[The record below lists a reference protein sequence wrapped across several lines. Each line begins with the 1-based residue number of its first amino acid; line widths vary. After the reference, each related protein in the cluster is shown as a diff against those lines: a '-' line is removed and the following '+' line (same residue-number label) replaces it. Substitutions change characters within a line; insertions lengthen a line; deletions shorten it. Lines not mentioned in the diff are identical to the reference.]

1 MSNISTVTSEAVVPA
16 PQSQARAHHG
26 PVIVAAGEGD
36 LRSLFEAAQ
45 LFAPRLGT
53 GVRVVS
59 VVPPLLAP
67 ELVGGAAFAP
77 PTADTGQE
85 LRDDVEQL
93 LERQIRELGK
103 GSSLWEWEVLSGDPP
118 STIVRRATEL
128 DAALVI
134 MGIGR
139 HRPIDRLLAAE
150 TTLRVVRY
158 TTTPVLAVAPSFDAP
173 PSIVVVAT
181 DFGPRSAI
189 AAEAA
194 LPLLADGAT
203 LHLVHVWEPSGSTN
217 AAVLAMEQR
226 YQASLPA
233 RFERFKTALALPTDV
248 RVVTHALEGKIA
260 ARLLDLAESVHA
272 DLVVAGRQGLNLV
285 ARLVVGSVTTALV
298 RGATCAV
305 MIAPEPLSAELD
317 RMQRA
322 LTGTSEHHDPGQWK
336 SELEAFTR
344 RNAGRRADLQVDDP
358 EIGAQTQ
365 ERGYA
370 FLGADYDPHHARVGL
385 MLGAAGGNAHL
396 GRGITNADSLAI
408 VCDEHGRDLALRV
421 RHGHGQTLLLFGPAT

>member
-1 MSNISTVTSEAVVPA
+1 MSNTSTVTSEAAIPL
-16 PQSQARAHHG
+16 PQSQPRVHQG

-45 LFAPRLGT
+45 LVAPRLGT

-67 ELVGGAAFAP
+67 EYVGAAAFVP
-77 PTADTGQE
+77 PTVDTEQE
-85 LRDDVEQL
+85 LRDDVARL
-93 LERQIRELGK
+93 LERQIRDVATD
-103 GSSLWEWEVLSGDPP
+103 SSRWEWEALSGDPP
-118 STIVRRATEL
+118 STLVRRATEL

-150 TTLRVVRY
+150 TTLRVVRHAA
-158 TTTPVLAVAPSFDAP
+158 TPVLAVGPTFNALPSA
-173 PSIVVVAT
+173 VVVAT

-189 AAEAA
+189 AVESA

-217 AAVLAMEQR
+217 AAILAMEQR
-226 YQASLPA
+226 YQASLPT
-233 RFERFKTALALPTDV
+233 RFERFKTALTLPAGGCI
-248 RVVTHALEGKIA
+248 VTHALEGKIA
-260 ARLLDLAESVHA
+260 TRLLDLAESVHA
-272 DLVVAGRQGLNLV
+272 DLIVAGRQGLSLV
-285 ARLVVGSVTTALV
+285 ARLAVGSVTTALV
-298 RGATCAV
+298 RGAACAV

-322 LTGTSEHHDPGQWK
+322 LTGTSEQHDPGQWQ
-336 SELEAFTR
+336 SELEGFTR
-344 RNAGRRADLQVDDP
+344 RNTGRRADLEVDDP
-358 EIGAQTQ
+358 EIGAQIQ
-365 ERGYA
+365 ERGYD
-370 FLGADYDPHHARVGL
+370 FVGADYDPHHARVGL
-385 MLGAAGGNAHL
+385 MLGVAGGASHL

-421 RHGHGQTLLLFGPAT
+421 RHGRGQTLLLFGPTP

>member
-1 MSNISTVTSEAVVPA
+1 MSNTSTVTSEAAIPM
-16 PQSQARAHHG
+16 PQSQARVQHG

-45 LFAPRLGT
+45 LVAARLGT

-59 VVPPLLAP
+59 VVPPILAP
-67 ELVGGAAFAP
+67 AVVGTAAFVP
-77 PTADTGQE
+77 PTDDTEQE
-85 LRDDVEQL
+85 LRDDVAQL
-93 LERQIRELGK
+93 LERQIREAGGGL
-103 GSSLWEWEVLSGDPP
+103 SLWEWEVLSGDPP

-150 TTLRVVRY
+150 TTLRVVRH
-158 TTTPVLAVAPSFDAP
+158 TTAPVLAVGPTFDAL
-173 PSIVVVAT
+173 PSVVVVAT

-189 AAEAA
+189 AAESA

-217 AAVLAMEQR
+217 AAILAMEQR
-226 YQASLPA
+226 YHASLPT
-233 RFERFKTALALPTDV
+233 RFERFKTALALPTGL
-248 RVVTHALEGKIA
+248 RVATHALEGKIA
-260 ARLLDLAESVHA
+260 DRLLDLAESVHA
-272 DLVVAGRQGLNLV
+272 DLMVAGRQGLNLV

-317 RMQRA
+317 RVQRA
-322 LTGTSEHHDPGQWK
+322 LTGTSEHHDPAHWQ

-344 RNAGRRADLQVDDP
+344 RNTGRRADLEVDDP
-358 EIGAQTQ
+358 DIGAQTQ
-365 ERGYA
+365 ERGYD
-370 FLGADYDPHHARVGL
+370 FVGADYDPHHARLGL
-385 MLGAAGGNAHL
+385 MLGVAGGTSHL

-408 VCDEHGRDLALRV
+408 VCDEQGRDLALCI
-421 RHGHGQTLLLFGPAT
+421 RHGRGQTLLLFGPTT